1 MAQLLPLLA
10 QVTVSSLPAPM
21 EPLSLFG
28 KWGNQL
34 QWTGRQLQYNWTM
47 PILLAAG
54 AATKFALDQE
64 RAMTRVKKVYGDA
77 GMSARTVTN
86 ELKSLEKAFV
96 ALSNRYGV
104 TIEETGNIAAEW
116 AAAGSSGLAWRRTSN

>member
-1 MAQLLPLLA
+1 
-10 QVTVSSLPAPM
+10 
-21 EPLSLFG
+21 
-28 KWGNQL
+28 
-34 QWTGRQLQYNWTM
+34 M

-104 TIEETGNIAAEW
+104 TIEETGNIAA
-116 AAAGSSGLAWRRTSN
+116 SGRLQGLRVWLWRRTSN